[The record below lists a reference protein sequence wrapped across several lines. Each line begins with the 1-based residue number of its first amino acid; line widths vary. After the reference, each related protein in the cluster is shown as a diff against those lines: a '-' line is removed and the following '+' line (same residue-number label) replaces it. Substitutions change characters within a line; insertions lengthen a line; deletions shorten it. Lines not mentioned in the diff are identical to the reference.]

1 MSFMIIAK
9 YRKLV
14 TTGSKK
20 TNYKNVIVLITH
32 QTLIEFLRQSQYF
45 IGNSIIISLTIL
57 WSIRPSEMFFTAE
70 NLMIS

>member
-1 MSFMIIAK
+1 MIIAK

-32 QTLIEFLRQSQYF
+32 QTLIEFLRQSQHF
-45 IGNSIIISLTIL
+45 IGNSIIIRLTIL
-57 WSIRPSEMFFTAE
+57 
-70 NLMIS
+70 